1 MPQQRARRGK
11 RISEAEF
18 RRLWEDRTLTVEQ
31 IGKMLDISARAVW
44 SRAMVRGLAP
54 RGLDKPTMQSF
65 TGRRIEA
72 FRALWA
78 AGVKQQDIADAFGVS
93 FQTIR
98 RTAARLGLAP
108 RGRARCKQAITL
120 DEWKQIAMR
129 DALARSARIE
139 QDAIILSEM
148 ADYLPG
154 GGRRPIGQGVRA

>member
-31 IGKMLDISARAVW
+31 IGKMLDITESAVTCRAK
-44 SRAMVRGLAP
+44 ARGLAP
-54 RGLDKPTMQSF
+54 RGNSKKHKQSF
-65 TGRRIEA
+65 QGKRLEA
-72 FRALWA
+72 LRVLYI
-78 AGVKQQDIADAFGVS
+78 AGVRRQDIADAFGVHE
-93 FQTIR
+93 QTVGK
-98 RTAARLGLAP
+98 AVARLGLTP
-108 RGRARCKQAITL
+108 RGKASSHQSITL
-120 DEWKQIAMR
+120 DEWKQLAMR